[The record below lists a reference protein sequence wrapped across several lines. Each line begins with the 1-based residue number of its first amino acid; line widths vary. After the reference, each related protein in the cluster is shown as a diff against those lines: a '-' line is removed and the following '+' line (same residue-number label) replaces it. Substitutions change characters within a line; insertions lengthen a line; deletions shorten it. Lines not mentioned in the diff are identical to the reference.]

1 MSESRIVQ
9 LTASDIT
16 MDEQRLD
23 ASLWQLG
30 LRRLRRDY
38 LTIAAIV
45 VILIIAL
52 LALLAPVI
60 SNQILNVNYTK
71 TSRDIFLPIGSA
83 GHILGT
89 DDIGRDYFS
98 RLLYGG
104 RVSMGIAFSSAV
116 ISILIGITLGLI
128 SGYYQGGPLKIV
140 DDTMMWF
147 ITTLNSIPTLYLL
160 IILVAAMGGNSTS
173 VRSSVSL
180 SVLSLVLILSLLGWT
195 GTLRLVRGE
204 TISQK
209 NREYIIAAHAIGVS
223 TWRIMFSHILPNVFS
238 VIIVSLAIDIGNLIL
253 VESTLSYLGLGVQE
267 PTPSWGNM
275 LTDAQTFFTRGLHL
289 LLIPGT
295 LIGVT
300 VLCLYIIGDGLR
312 DAFDPQTVKK

>member
-209 NREYIIAAHAIGVS
+209 NREYIVAAHAIGVS

>member
-38 LTIAAIV
+38 LTITAIV

-71 TSRDIFLPIGSA
+71 TSRDIFLPVGSA

-209 NREYIIAAHAIGVS
+209 NREYIVAAHAIGVS

>member
-1 MSESRIVQ
+1 MSDSRIVQ

-60 SNQILNVNYTK
+60 SNQILKVNYTK

-209 NREYIIAAHAIGVS
+209 NREYIVAAHAIGVS

-312 DAFDPQTVKK
+312 DAFDPQTIKK

>member
-60 SNQILNVNYTK
+60 SNQILNVHYTK

-209 NREYIIAAHAIGVS
+209 NREYIVAAHAIGVS